1 MCFLQFLTSQG
12 DMLKLIYVG
21 AAVNTK
27 VFRCVGVEQVETRK
41 CSRLVREARVSGPDT
56 RRRPPHVI
64 VWAPPGEDLL
74 CKSLHGFLR
83 CTLEG
88 EETVWKRT
96 DLGHKVIAK
105 YTAAVGLDQSQR
117 VKN

>member
-41 CSRLVREARVSGPDT
+41 CSRSARGAGVAGPDT
-56 RRRPPHVI
+56 RRRPPRVI
-64 VWAPPGEDLL
+64 VWDLL
-74 CKSLHGFLR
+74 CKSLHGSLP

-105 YTAAVGLDQSQR
+105 YTAAVGLDQSQT